1 MSIMY
6 FTVESAAEKLEVHP
20 RTVLRF
26 ISQEKLKAVKVGR
39 QWRIKSSD
47 LLEFT
52 GEKSEEKKASASAV
66 IDIPVSGRNEA
77 DRYQT
82 LVMASLNSRKGN
94 ESSIDRRVDCI
105 YNREE
110 QSVRF
115 ILWGGISFMKDFFTL
130 LDNYS

>member
-1 MSIMY
+1 VSNSFY
-6 FTVESAAEKLEVHP
+6 TVESAAEKLDVHP

-26 ISQEKLKAVKVGR
+26 INQKKLKAVKVGR
-39 QWRIKSSD
+39 QWRIKYSD
-47 LLEFT
+47 LMEMT
-52 GEKSEEKKASASAV
+52 GEPPEERTVTASAV
-66 IDIPVSGRNEA
+66 IDIPVSDRSEA

-94 ESSIDRRVDCI
+94 VNGIDRRVDCI

-110 QSVRF
+110 QTVRF
-115 ILWGGISFMKDFFTL
+115 VLWGGISFLKDFFTL